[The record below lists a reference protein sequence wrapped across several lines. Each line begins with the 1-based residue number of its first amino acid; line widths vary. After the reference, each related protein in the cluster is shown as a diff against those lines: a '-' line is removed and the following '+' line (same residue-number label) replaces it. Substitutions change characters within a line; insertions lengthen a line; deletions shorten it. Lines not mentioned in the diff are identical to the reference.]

1 MLGLGLVAG
10 GNDALEFFLAIER
23 RRIVPGDAQLLELGL
38 RGAEELEIASGSVG
52 SGGSDGEQLFR
63 LAIPLFAEGHLVALG
78 VLELQVVG
86 LVVAIHQHLLIGEM
100 NAPGLLLILL
110 VLLLLGALVL
120 AGRSILLG
128 WTLELLGAGA
138 LDLGGLRIFLV
149 RLGLGNLLDG
159 TSVNC
164 VDQKPSLGRLLAF
177 LIPAWPGLR
186 AQDLLGQLPDGSKDG
201 ALACG
206 VIA

>member
-1 MLGLGLVAG
+1 M
-10 GNDALEFFLAIER
+10 
-23 RRIVPGDAQLLELGL
+23 
-38 RGAEELEIASGSVG
+38 
-52 SGGSDGEQLFR
+52 
-63 LAIPLFAEGHLVALG
+63 
-78 VLELQVVG
+78 VG

-149 RLGLGNLLDG
+149 RLGLG
-159 TSVNC
+159 
-164 VDQKPSLGRLLAF
+164 
-177 LIPAWPGLR
+177 
-186 AQDLLGQLPDGSKDG
+186 DLL
-201 ALACG
+201 
-206 VIA
+206 